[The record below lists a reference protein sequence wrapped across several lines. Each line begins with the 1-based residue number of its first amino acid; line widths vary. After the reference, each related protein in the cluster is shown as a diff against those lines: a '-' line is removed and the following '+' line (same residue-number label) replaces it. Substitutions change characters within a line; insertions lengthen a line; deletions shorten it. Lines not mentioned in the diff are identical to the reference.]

1 LIEHSG
7 YLTIRRLH
15 MEVKV
20 LIQGPDTVH
29 PLVLTVPEG
38 EDPSHLL
45 SAAISQGA
53 PVFTLGTSTFR
64 TDRVLAVIIQEPT
77 MRNAW

>member
-1 LIEHSG
+1 
-7 YLTIRRLH
+7 

-29 PLVLTVPEG
+29 PLVIAVPEE
-38 EDPSHLL
+38 EDPSERLA
-45 SAAISQGA
+45 SAIAQNSA
-53 PVFTLGTSTFR
+53 VFTIGASTFR
-64 TDRVLAVIIQEPT
+64 TDKVLAVTIQEPT

>member
-1 LIEHSG
+1 
-7 YLTIRRLH
+7 

-29 PLVLTVPEG
+29 PIVLTVPEG

-45 SAAISQGA
+45 SAAIAQNA
-53 PVFTLGTSTFR
+53 AVFTLGTSMFR